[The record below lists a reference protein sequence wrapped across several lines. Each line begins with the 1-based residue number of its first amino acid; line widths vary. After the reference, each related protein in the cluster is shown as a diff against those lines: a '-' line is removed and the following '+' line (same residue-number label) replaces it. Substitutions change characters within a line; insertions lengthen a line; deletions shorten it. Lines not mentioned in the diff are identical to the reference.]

1 MAITKNIAIKN
12 KNIAIKKQDLKQCY
26 DEASEIKLSEFSGAK
41 SPLRTVIFQPDYKST
56 EAKRFRGFVKNTLPV
71 PLHDCHM
78 FSWHINDNRHGL
90 LGRGDH
96 KDVCTRIDCK
106 AHRLPGRQSTQALTT
121 HCKLRPLAAEEEP
134 EKDRAIQQNA

>member
-12 KNIAIKKQDLKQCY
+12 KNRAIKKHDLKQCY
-26 DEASEIKLSEFSGAK
+26 DEASEIKLSEFRGAK
-41 SPLRTVIFQPDYKST
+41 SPLRTVIFLPDYKST
-56 EAKRFRGFVKNTLPV
+56 EAKRFRGFVKNALPV

-90 LGRGDH
+90 LGRGAT

-106 AHRLPGRQSTQALTT
+106 AHRLPGRKSTLELTT
-121 HCKLRPLAAEEEP
+121 NCTLRPLAAEEEP
-134 EKDRAIQQNA
+134 VQDRAIQQNA